1 MKRTLIAL
9 VASLALVPL
18 AYAQGKPAQD
28 LVRPF
33 DYDAKQPLDI
43 QEKTTHERDAIKVI
57 DLTYASPWR
66 GFWNRN

>member
-18 AYAQGKPAQD
+18 AHAQAKPAQD
-28 LVRPF
+28 PVRLF

-43 QEKTTHERDAIKVI
+43 
-57 DLTYASPWR
+57 
-66 GFWNRN
+66 